1 MKRNMD
7 LVRAILLFVENQDV
21 NSGQYENITLDGYT
35 PMEVMMHVKI
45 MEGYGL
51 LQDCTYYLRGNTTVR
66 TITWEGYDYLDK
78 VRDNT
83 IWKKTKDTI
92 VSNGLPLIF
101 DTIKTVSTAFIAAAT
116 EGVVNAILK
125 NGGQQ

>member
-21 NSGQYENITLDGYT
+21 NSGHCENITLDGYT
-35 PMEVMMHVKI
+35 PMEVMMHVKM

-51 LQDCTYYLRGNTTVR
+51 LQDCTYYLCGNTTVR

-101 DTIKTVSTAFIAAAT
+101 DTIKTVSTAFITAAT
-116 EGVVNAILK
+116 EGVVNAIIK
-125 NGGQQ
+125 NGGHQ